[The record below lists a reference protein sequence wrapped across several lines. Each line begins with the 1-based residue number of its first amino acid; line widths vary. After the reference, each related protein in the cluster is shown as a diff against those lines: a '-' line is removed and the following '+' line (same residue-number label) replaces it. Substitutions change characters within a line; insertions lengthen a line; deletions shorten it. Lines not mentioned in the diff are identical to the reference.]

1 MTETGEVDGRL
12 LWRIL
17 GIMAAVVIPTVL
29 TFLFWRTTPTVGG
42 WGTGTGLAGA
52 PSSSV
57 AYSQNG
63 RIPAGQTDVPPA
75 ALFQQ
80 SCARCHGAD
89 LAGTDKVPALRQSH
103 WPYAQ
108 NRDFLIKVIH
118 QGRGLTMPGF
128 EGKLSNQ
135 QIESLADYLQKE
147 NGVR

>member
-1 MTETGEVDGRL
+1 MSEEGRAGM
-12 LWRIL
+12 WTKGRIL
-17 GIMAAVVIPTVL
+17 GLAVAVVIPAVL

-57 AYSQNG
+57 DYSQNG
-63 RIPAGQTDVPPA
+63 RIPAGQADVPPA

-80 SCARCHGAD
+80 NCARCHGAD
-89 LAGTDKVPALRQSH
+89 LGGTDKAPALRQSH

-108 NRDFLIKVIH
+108 NRDLLVKVIH